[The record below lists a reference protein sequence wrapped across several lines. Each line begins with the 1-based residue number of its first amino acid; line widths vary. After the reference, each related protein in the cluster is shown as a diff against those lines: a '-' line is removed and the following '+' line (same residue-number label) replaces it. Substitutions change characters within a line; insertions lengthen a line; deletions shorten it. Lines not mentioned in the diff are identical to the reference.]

1 MVLKNNPAMKQK
13 ILIIIHP
20 HLTLPGGAG
29 KVVLEIGKQLS
40 KEMRIVLIAQKINR
54 NYIDEYPELEFES
67 INGPITSSFFFWF
80 LFPWWYQKTAKAI
93 DSLRKKGEVS
103 ILCNVF
109 PANWIGLLYKSFHKE
124 IHCSWFCHEPSAFIH
139 IKKWRN
145 AIIDPSKR
153 ILANIISPIMSVIDK
168 KLATYADEI
177 FVNSKYSQD
186 IAENIYGKKGVI
198 IYPGVDTEKY
208 KPVSFE
214 EKENYILSLGRI
226 SKFKNLDILLSAFWK
241 MKNEKISLYIVGDG
255 EEKENLQNL
264 AKKLNIE
271 DRVKFFSNISDQEVV
286 KFYAKAKVFVLCSKN
301 EPFGIVPI
309 EAMACGTTVI
319 ADNSGG
325 PMETIINNE
334 TGELIDCDVKN
345 LNNTLEKLL
354 SDDEL
359 LKKYST
365 QARKH
370 IEMNF
375 SWKKSAEKIKSYL

>member
-1 MVLKNNPAMKQK
+1 MKQK
-13 ILIIIHP
+13 TLIIIHP
-20 HLTLPGGAG
+20 HFTIPGGAG
-29 KVVLEIGKQLS
+29 KVALELGKQLS
-40 KEMRIVLIAQKINR
+40 RDMRVILIAQKINP
-54 NYIDEYPELEFES
+54 NYINEYPELEFES
-67 INGPITSSFFFWF
+67 INGPITSSFFFWL
-80 LFPWWYQKTAKAI
+80 LFPLWYFKTARI
-93 DSLRKKGEVS
+93 INFFKKQGEIS

-109 PANWIGLLYKSFHKE
+109 PANWFGLLYKIFHKK
-124 IHCSWFCHEPSAFIH
+124 IHCTWFCHEPSAFIH

-145 AIIDPSKR
+145 SIVDPSKR
-153 ILANIISPIMSVIDK
+153 MLANIISTIMSVIDK
-168 KLATYADEI
+168 KLVTYVDEI

-186 IAENIYGKKGVI
+186 IAENIYDKKGVI

-214 EKENYILSLGRI
+214 EKGNYILSLGRI

-241 MKNEKISLYIVGDG
+241 MENEKISLYVVGDG

-264 AKKLNIE
+264 AKKFSME

-286 KFYAKAKVFVLCSKN
+286 GFYAKAKVFVLCSKN

-309 EAMACGTTVI
+309 EAMACGTAVI

-325 PMETIINNE
+325 PMETIVNNE

-345 LNNTLEKLL
+345 LRVMLEKLL
-354 SDDEL
+354 SNNEL

-375 SWKKSAEKIKSYL
+375 SWKQSAEKIKPYI

>member
-1 MVLKNNPAMKQK
+1 MKQK
-13 ILIIIHP
+13 ILLIIHP
-20 HLTLPGGAG
+20 HFTFPGGAG
-29 KVVLEIGKQLS
+29 KVVLELGKQIS
-40 KEMRIVLIAQKINR
+40 KEMPVVIIAQKINP

-67 INGPITSSFFFWF
+67 INGPLTSSFFFWL
-80 LFPWWYQKTAKAI
+80 LFPLWYFKTARI
-93 DSLRKKGEVS
+93 INTFKKQGEIS

-109 PANWIGLLYKSFHKE
+109 PANWLGLLYKFFHKE
-124 IHCSWFCHEPSAFIH
+124 IPCSWFCHEPSAFIH

-145 AIIDPSKR
+145 SIVDPSKKM
-153 ILANIISPIMSVIDK
+153 LANIISPIMSVIDK
-168 KLATYADEI
+168 KLATYADAI
-177 FVNSKYSQD
+177 FVNSKYSQN

-214 EKENYILSLGRI
+214 EKENYILTVGRLT
-226 SKFKNLDILLSAFWK
+226 KFKNNDMIITALSK
-241 MKNEKISLYIVGDG
+241 IENEKISLYIVGDG
-255 EEKENLQNL
+255 EEKENLQKL
-264 AKKLNIE
+264 AKKFNIE
-271 DRVKFFSNISDQEVV
+271 DRVRIFANISDHEIVQ
-286 KFYAKAKVFVLCSKN
+286 FYAQAKIFILGSKN

-309 EAMACGTTVI
+309 EAMACGTAVI

-345 LNNTLEKLL
+345 LQNTLEKLL

-359 LKKYST
+359 LKKYSI

-370 IEMNF
+370 IEINF
-375 SWKKSAEKIKSYL
+375 SWEKSAEKIKPYL